1 MHLTFTRACDQS
13 ATMIVVLLGGL
24 ILGIP
29 IAQRIQ
35 IAGNR
40 PDPQEDPLPQF
51 PSPSRV
57 NENNNRIMAL
67 GLVSDLDGIAVA
79 YTSEA
84 DGLVAPDGSWS
95 YSLSALEMAK
105 VLRLDAVVRGTIL
118 FRAQAGW
125 LTPEAKV
132 ISRRIRDEREAEG
145 KPRDFVYPEWIT
157 RDYAFTVERLRHPT
171 ADEKRVMDAISYA
184 ARAVPPEP
192 GDGIRA
198 VGVSRGELERGI
210 GVLSAG
216 MLPLEP

>member
-1 MHLTFTRACDQS
+1 
-13 ATMIVVLLGGL
+13 MIVVLLGGL

-29 IAQRIQ
+29 MAQRIQ

-40 PDPQEDPLPQF
+40 PDPQENPLPQF

-95 YSLSALEMAK
+95 YSLSAVEMAK
-105 VLRLDAVVRGTIL
+105 VLRLDAVVRDTIL

-132 ISRRIRDEREAEG
+132 ISRRIRDEGEAEG
-145 KPRDFVYPEWIT
+145 KPRDFVYPEWIS
-157 RDYAFTVERLRHPT
+157 RNYAFTLERVMHPT
-171 ADEKRVMDAISYA
+171 ADEARVLDAISKA
-184 ARAVPPEP
+184 ARAVPPVP